1 MISPGTEASYAS
13 QRSRKEKEP
22 GSKGAP
28 PFSPSDRGRETENA
42 CTHTLSRRAGS
53 SKEAP
58 EERAAAFVSLEAE
71 PSREWVRQ
79 ESGRQ
84 LLERHSL
91 VF

>member
-1 MISPGTEASYAS
+1 MLAKEAEKRKSRAQKGHHPPSKRGHRQKEGDRQRMPVHRRCQEGLAS
-13 QRSRKEKEP
+13 SEK
-22 GSKGAP
+22 
-28 PFSPSDRGRETENA
+28 
-42 CTHTLSRRAGS
+42 
-53 SKEAP
+53 AP